1 MKRMGRQLFPKHG
14 AIFVSIS
21 DDVAKRVVAVSSSR
35 GQSQA
40 EYVRTLILE
49 DLESR
54 EAMKMISLQEI
65 KNYALQKMRDTE
77 KPALKDS
84 TSVR

>member
-1 MKRMGRQLFPKHG
+1 MGRQLIPKHA

-21 DDVAKRVVAVSSSR
+21 DDVAKKVKAVSSSR

-40 EYVRTLILE
+40 ECVRTLILE

-65 KNYALQKMRDTE
+65 KNYALQKMRDRE

-84 TSVR
+84 TSVQRY